1 MLSGGAILDDT
12 VGDLTSSTKATQKSA
27 FSEMNQSAIIN
38 VNVLCCAQSLTR
50 LTLCDHMDHSMPGS
64 SVPGDSPGKNTAV
77 GYHAL
82 LQGNLPNP
90 GIEPGSPA
98 LQADSLLSEPR
109 GKPINV
115 NKRVLIKSLYATV
128 PIVSFFLAW

>member
-1 MLSGGAILDDT
+1 M
-12 VGDLTSSTKATQKSA
+12 
-27 FSEMNQSAIIN
+27 
-38 VNVLCCAQSLTR
+38 CCAQSLTR